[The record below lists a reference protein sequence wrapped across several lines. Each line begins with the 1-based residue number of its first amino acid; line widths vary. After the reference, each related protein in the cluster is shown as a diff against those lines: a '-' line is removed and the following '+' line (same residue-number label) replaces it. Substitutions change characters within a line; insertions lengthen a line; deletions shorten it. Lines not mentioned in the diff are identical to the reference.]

1 MLLDES
7 QAALSE
13 LIETLHESLDDYQN
27 NLQRVH
33 HSDIA
38 EEFNGAMNY
47 RSELLN
53 QLETSARI
61 ELKLLPRAADTER
74 EDFNH
79 LWSKLKSLVMDEL
92 PLLLRERAEQER
104 QLIALTARCQSYD
117 YPANIQQGLSQ
128 LHLHLTEQLAQI
140 KQFQH
145 QHCTL

>member
-13 LIETLHESLDDYQN
+13 LIEMLHESLDDYQD

-47 RSELLN
+47 RNQLLN
-53 QLETSARI
+53 QLEENARL
-61 ELKLLPRAADTER
+61 ELRLLPRAADTER

-117 YPANIQQGLSQ
+117 YPEVITQT
-128 LHLHLTEQLAQI
+128 LTELHQHLSKQLAQI
-140 KQFQH
+140 KQFQN
-145 QHCTL
+145 QYRTV